1 MPVQI
6 IPHHTSMQ
14 NYLVIAHHTDNNE
27 NLDWIVSTT
36 DARRAV
42 ELWREN
48 LIEKVGF
55 EAEDIAELTAITDVV
70 LLPPVSS
77 YDRVWDWEGLSVP
90 GWKAE

>member
-36 DARRAV
+36 DGAARRRTVARKSD
-42 ELWREN
+42 RE
-48 LIEKVGF
+48 G
-55 EAEDIAELTAITDVV
+55 
-70 LLPPVSS
+70 
-77 YDRVWDWEGLSVP
+77 RV
-90 GWKAE
+90 